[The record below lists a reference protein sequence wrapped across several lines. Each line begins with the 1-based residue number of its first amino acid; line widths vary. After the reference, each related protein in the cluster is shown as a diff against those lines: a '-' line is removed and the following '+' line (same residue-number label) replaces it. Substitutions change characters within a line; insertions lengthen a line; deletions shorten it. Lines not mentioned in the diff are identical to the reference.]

1 MSSETFDFLDHG
13 ATWVRADFHLH
24 TKQDK
29 QFKASENESA
39 YYTNYVGALGKAG
52 IKIGVITNHNKF
64 NYHEF
69 KELNKEAKKKGMYLL
84 PGVELSVSE
93 GAGGVHI
100 LIVFHETWIESGDHI
115 NPFLQRMFQ
124 GKLSSQ
130 YESEDGRSDKN
141 IVQVVDILNSY
152 QKEYFLAFAH
162 VECSRGLWNELGNG
176 RLSDWKSASYA
187 KVRERTLG
195 FQKVRSRDRK
205 KEIQQLLDPWYPA
218 EIEGSDPK
226 SLEEIGR
233 GEKCYIKIGYCS
245 YDAVKFALSNSTYI
259 NRVSSEIPRLEHSY
273 IESVEFEGGI
283 FSGQHLKLSPGL
295 NTLIGIRGSGKSS
308 IIELIRFALGIEF
321 SDKTLDKTYKDSLVK
336 YALGSGGKVTVHAVD
351 RYGQHYEIR
360 RISTERYPTVYLDG
374 KSQPGVSVRET
385 VLYKPLYFGQKDL
398 SSTGEGFEKDL
409 IEKLLGSQL
418 NGIRTKIEQKKG
430 EVLDQLAL
438 LEKLSNVQDQIA
450 DFSNQKRDAEFNLE
464 IYKKYGLEQKLEKQ
478 LSFANDEYA
487 MNSRIAL
494 VDSLLT
500 NVSDLIIQNENEINN
515 FAPYASTYNQDIL
528 DDFNAMY
535 ASVLSIFSDVK
546 AQENS
551 LTLSVQKLKE
561 KRNELKER
569 KNSLVEEF
577 AAIERTLAEQLK
589 EEKNI
594 SPESF
599 RKLKQKASRATLM
612 LKELEKADKKKV
624 EVELNLERLLVELN
638 SLWHEEFTL
647 IQKEL
652 EHINESDSSLKV
664 SIEFKADKEA
674 FLEYMKSVFKGSK
687 IRESSFKLLVDDY
700 PDFISMYQEIDK
712 VMGYVSQGPQFRILF
727 ESNLKAILTYQVPN
741 KVSIMYRDKILQ
753 QHSLGQRASAL
764 ILFVLSQRDNDV
776 IIIDQPE
783 DDLDNQT
790 IYNDVI
796 KLLVTLKS
804 NIQFILATHNPNIPV
819 LGDSEQVMACS
830 LSKDMV
836 SIETGGI
843 DVPIVQNTIVDIM
856 EGGDEAFRRRKEI
869 YTIWKPSNY

>member
-1 MSSETFDFLDHG
+1 
-13 ATWVRADFHLH
+13 
-24 TKQDK
+24 
-29 QFKASENESA
+29 
-39 YYTNYVGALGKAG
+39 
-52 IKIGVITNHNKF
+52 
-64 NYHEF
+64 
-69 KELNKEAKKKGMYLL
+69 
-84 PGVELSVSE
+84 
-93 GAGGVHI
+93 
-100 LIVFHETWIESGDHI
+100 
-115 NPFLQRMFQ
+115 
-124 GKLSSQ
+124 
-130 YESEDGRSDKN
+130 
-141 IVQVVDILNSY
+141 
-152 QKEYFLAFAH
+152 
-162 VECSRGLWNELGNG
+162 
-176 RLSDWKSASYA
+176 
-187 KVRERTLG
+187 
-195 FQKVRSRDRK
+195 
-205 KEIQQLLDPWYPA
+205 
-218 EIEGSDPK
+218 
-226 SLEEIGR
+226 
-233 GEKCYIKIGYCS
+233 
-245 YDAVKFALSNSTYI
+245 
-259 NRVSSEIPRLEHSY
+259 
-273 IESVEFEGGI
+273 
-283 FSGQHLKLSPGL
+283 
-295 NTLIGIRGSGKSS
+295 
-308 IIELIRFALGIEF
+308 
-321 SDKTLDKTYKDSLVK
+321 
-336 YALGSGGKVTVHAVD
+336 
-351 RYGQHYEIR
+351 
-360 RISTERYPTVYLDG
+360 
-374 KSQPGVSVRET
+374 
-385 VLYKPLYFGQKDL
+385 
-398 SSTGEGFEKDL
+398 
-409 IEKLLGSQL
+409 
-418 NGIRTKIEQKKG
+418 
-430 EVLDQLAL
+430 
-438 LEKLSNVQDQIA
+438 
-450 DFSNQKRDAEFNLE
+450 
-464 IYKKYGLEQKLEKQ
+464 
-478 LSFANDEYA
+478 

-712 VMGYVSQGPQFRILF
+712 VMGYVTQGPQFRILF

-843 DVPIVQNTIVDIM
+843 DVPTVQNTIVDIM

-869 YTIWKPSNY
+869 YTIWKPSN